1 MYENRCKMYE
11 SQYVDYQHFAKSKN
25 PVSAISALEIAS
37 PVYLNIP
44 TLEVGYF

>member
-1 MYENRCKMYE
+1 MYENRCTMYE
-11 SQYVDYQHFAKSKN
+11 SQYVDYQHFAKSK
-25 PVSAISALEIAS
+25 I